1 MSSSPETHKSNG
13 RPSANTRQVGGDH
26 YSSNTGYQHWDFAT
40 DLGLCWTE
48 GCATKYLARLF
59 GKKVPTRTN
68 SEQAV
73 EDAEKVVHYLEKQLE
88 LLREDRLPITSYT
101 AAGIRKHVDSYMTFA
116 RTSLDNSKAPADVKE
131 VQLRLFENLANWK
144 FDSRGSDVVL
154 KIALGLASE
163 LVSRVKS
170 YVPAVVY
177 PPLAAESDVVEES
190 EPQEDLRA
198 YVAQAE
204 EPPAPT
210 QDVPKEQPTQAQEKK
225 PNLVEQLRLTNNQAY
240 QMLTMQRSTSIPL
253 EVYRD
258 LLEQYRRRDDHPKL
272 NTNPRVPPNGNN
284 LVYTAFRDYAEPLLK
299 IQLGMQALDESIPN
313 RQLLRSLLGLSAVSD
328 GLQSM
333 MHWMILSTEGPFP
346 AIPTEEERDQV
357 RVAGYFLRNQ
367 LAEAAAAVF
376 ARSGVSASVYTV
388 GIDNEK

>member
-13 RPSANTRQVGGDH
+13 HPSANTRQVGGNH
-26 YSSNTGYQHWDFAT
+26 YASNTGYQHWDFAT

-59 GKKVPTRTN
+59 GKTVPMRTN
-68 SEQAV
+68 AEQAV

-88 LLREDRLPITSYT
+88 LLREDRLPLSTYT
-101 AAGIRKHVDSYMTFA
+101 TAGTRKYVASYMTFA
-116 RTSLDNSKAPADVKE
+116 HSALEVSKAPNDVKE
-131 VQLRLFENLANWK
+131 VQHKLFENLSSWK
-144 FDSRGSDVVL
+144 FDVRGPEIALNTCL
-154 KIALGLASE
+154 KIARD
-163 LVSRVKS
+163 LVLKVRAH
-170 YVPAVVY
+170 VPDTAY
-177 PPLAAESDVVEES
+177 PTLLTEEHVNEEQ

-204 EPPAPT
+204 EPQVPTLVAPKEPSAPT
-210 QDVPKEQPTQAQEKK
+210 QEKK
-225 PNLVEQLRLTNNQAY
+225 LNLVEQLRLTNNQAY
-240 QMLTMQRSTSIPL
+240 QMLTMQRSAAIPL

-258 LLEQYRRRDDHPKL
+258 MLEQYRRKDDLPRL

-284 LVYTAFRDYAEPLLK
+284 LVYTAFRDYAEPMLK
-299 IQLGMQALDESIPN
+299 IQLGMQALEESLPN

-333 MHWMILSTEGPFP
+333 MHWMVLSTEGPFP
-346 AIPTEEERDQV
+346 AIATEEERDQV

-376 ARSGVSASVYTV
+376 AKSGVSSSLYTV
-388 GIDNEK
+388 GLEK